1 MGQEE
6 FSHIIDKREKKS
18 LVTVENS
25 LKSNLVKLRMCEFC
39 SLTNSVLDIQ
49 PRRTLT
55 HEPRE
60 AHTRPLIIP

>member
-1 MGQEE
+1 M
-6 FSHIIDKREKKS
+6 
-18 LVTVENS
+18 
-25 LKSNLVKLRMCEFC
+25 KSNLVKLRMCEFC